1 MSNAKSGGSMFEV
14 IKKYRHFLLPLSL
27 VVIFDITLL
36 AMNYGISAQLEASS
50 ININISGRQR
60 MLSQKMTKSL
70 LLMHYQQE
78 QGFDTQAAYQEV
90 MEAMALFDQ
99 TLKAMSFGG
108 ETLSADGHLIEV
120 GQLKETVI
128 QKTLMQSLALWE
140 PLYRSIQQMQLS
152 DSTLDKLVDAMVADN
167 LQLLALMNKLT
178 NQLEASAKRQTYLLR
193 GLQTII
199 VILILLSFAMAINR
213 LIRREQ
219 YFSKLMEKSSDIVI
233 GINSATS
240 RITFISASVKLLLQN
255 DEMYYLGQP
264 YHRLFSQESAS
275 RISHL
280 LLLAKRFRPLPY
292 SRCEV
297 QLVRADNELIDAE
310 MLLQLNRSEDGR
322 TIELSADIRDI
333 TERKQLELA
342 LTEMAHKDSLTG
354 LANRA
359 QFSLLAH
366 QAILQ
371 AQRKG
376 SSLAMMFIDLDDFKS
391 VNDLYGH
398 HIGDALLIEVAQ
410 RISQRLRACDTV
422 FRIGGDEFVVLLSDV
437 SQNQHIQAVG
447 EKIIAT
453 LSEPMM
459 IEDCP
464 CQVGASIGI
473 ARYPEDGEDIDA
485 LLKAADEAMYR
496 VKQSGKNAVAFVT

>member
-1 MSNAKSGGSMFEV
+1 MFEV
-14 IKKYRHFLLPLSL
+14 IRKYRHFLLPMGL
-27 VVIFDITLL
+27 VVILDITLL
-36 AMNYGISAQLEASS
+36 AMNYGLSAQLEASS
-50 ININISGRQR
+50 ININIAGRQR

-70 LLMHYQQE
+70 LLMHYQQQ
-78 QGFDTQAAYQEV
+78 QGISSNAAYQEL
-90 MEAMALFDQ
+90 MDAMALFER
-99 TLKAMSFGG
+99 TLTAMSDGG
-108 ETLSADGHLIEV
+108 ETLSADSQLIQV
-120 GQLKETVI
+120 KQFKQTVF
-128 QKTLMQSLALWE
+128 QKTLMQSIELWK
-140 PLYRSIQQMQLS
+140 PLYSSIQQMQLS
-152 DSTLDKLVDAMVADN
+152 ESAVDELVDAMVADN

-178 NQLEASAKRQTYLLR
+178 NQLETAAKRQTYLLR

-199 VILILLSFAMAINR
+199 VILILFSFAIAINR

-240 RITFISASVKLLLQN
+240 RIIFISASVKLLLQH
-255 DEMYYLGQP
+255 DESYYLGHP
-264 YHRLFSQESAS
+264 YHRLFNEESAT

-280 LLLAKRFRPLPY
+280 LLLAKKFRPLPY

-359 QFSLLAH
+359 QFSLMAE

-376 SSLAMMFIDLDDFKS
+376 SSIAMMFIDLDDFKS
-391 VNDLYGH
+391 VNDIYGH
-398 HIGDALLIEVAQ
+398 HVGDALLIEVAQ
-410 RISQRLRACDTV
+410 RISLRLRISDTV
-422 FRIGGDEFVVLLSDV
+422 FRIGGDEFVVLLSNV
-437 SQNQHIQAVG
+437 TQNQHLQTVG
-447 EKIIAT
+447 DKIIAS
-453 LSEPMM
+453 LSEKML
-459 IEDCP
+459 IDNCP

-473 ARYPEDGEDIDA
+473 ARYPEDGESTDA

-496 VKQSGKNAVAFVT
+496 VKQSGKNAVAFVV

>member
-1 MSNAKSGGSMFEV
+1 MGGNMFEV

-50 ININISGRQR
+50 ININIAGRQR

-70 LLMHYQQE
+70 LLMHYQQQ
-78 QGFDTQAAYQEV
+78 QGLNIQAAYQEL
-90 MEAMALFDQ
+90 MDAMTLFDQ
-99 TLKAMSFGG
+99 TLIAMSNGG
-108 ETLSADGHLIEV
+108 ETLSADSKLIQV
-120 GQLKETVI
+120 KQLKETAI
-128 QKTLMQSLALWE
+128 QKTLMQSIELWD
-140 PLYRSIQQMQLS
+140 PLYKSIQQMQLS
-152 DSTLDKLVDAMVADN
+152 ESEVDQLVDAMVADN

-178 NQLEASAKRQTYLLR
+178 VQIEASAKRQTYLLR

-240 RITFISASVKLLLQN
+240 RITFISASVKLLLQH

-264 YHRLFSQESAS
+264 YHRLFNQESAT

-280 LLLAKRFRPLPY
+280 LLLAKKFRPLPY

-297 QLVRADNELIDAE
+297 QLVRADDKLIDAE

-354 LANRA
+354 LPNRA
-359 QFSLLAH
+359 QFSLLAQ

-371 AQRKG
+371 AHRKG
-376 SSLAMMFIDLDDFKS
+376 YSIAMMFIDLDDFKS
-391 VNDLYGH
+391 VNDICGH
-398 HIGDALLIEVAQ
+398 HVGDALLIEVAQ
-410 RISQRLRACDTV
+410 RISQRLRASDTV
-422 FRIGGDEFVVLLSDV
+422 FRIGGDEFVVLISDV
-437 SQNQHIQAVG
+437 AQDQHLQTVG
-447 EKIIAT
+447 DKIIAA
-453 LSEPMM
+453 LSEKML
-459 IEDCP
+459 IDNCP
-464 CQVGASIGI
+464 CQIGASIGI
-473 ARYPEDGEDIDA
+473 ARYPEDGENIDA

-496 VKQSGKNAVAFVT
+496 VKQSGKNAVAFVA

>member
-1 MSNAKSGGSMFEV
+1 MFEV
-14 IKKYRHFLLPLSL
+14 VKKYRHFLLPLSL

-50 ININISGRQR
+50 ININIAGRQR

-70 LLMHYQQE
+70 LLMHYQHQ
-78 QGFDTQAAYQEV
+78 QGMDTQAAYHEV
-90 MEAMALFDQ
+90 MDAMSLFDQ
-99 TLKAMSFGG
+99 TLKAMSLGG
-108 ETLSADGHLIEV
+108 ETLSADDQLIQV
-120 GQLKETVI
+120 KQLKETVI
-128 QKTLMQSLALWE
+128 QRTLMQSIELWE
-140 PLYRSIQQMQLS
+140 PLYSSIQQMQLS
-152 DSTLDKLVDAMVADN
+152 DSALNVLVDAMVADN
-167 LQLLALMNKLT
+167 LQLLYLMNKLT

-199 VILILLSFAMAINR
+199 VILILLSFGMAINR

-240 RITFISASVKLLLQN
+240 RITFMSASVKLLLQH

-280 LLLAKRFRPLPY
+280 LLLAKKFRPLPY
-292 SRCEV
+292 NRCEV

-354 LANRA
+354 LPNRA
-359 QFSLLAH
+359 QFSLLAE

-371 AQRKG
+371 AQRKS

-391 VNDLYGH
+391 VNDMFGH
-398 HIGDALLIEVAQ
+398 HVGDALLIEVAN
-410 RISQRLRACDTV
+410 RISQRLRASDTV

-437 SQNQHIQAVG
+437 SHNQHLQHVG
-447 EKIIAT
+447 DKIIAA
-453 LSEPMM
+453 LSEK
-459 IEDCP
+459 ILIDNCP

-473 ARYPEDGEDIDA
+473 ARYPDDGEDIDA

-496 VKQSGKNAVAFVT
+496 VKQSGKNAVAFVA

>member
-1 MSNAKSGGSMFEV
+1 MFEV

-27 VVIFDITLL
+27 MAIFDITLL

-50 ININISGRQR
+50 ININIAGRQR

-70 LLMHYQQE
+70 LLMHYQQL
-78 QGFDTQAAYQEV
+78 QGVNTQAAYQEL
-90 MEAMALFDQ
+90 MDAMALFDK
-99 TLKAMSFGG
+99 TLIAMSNGG
-108 ETLSADGHLIEV
+108 ETLSADSQLIQIKQFE
-120 GQLKETVI
+120 KTAI
-128 QKTLMQSLALWE
+128 QKTLSQSLALWD
-140 PLYRSIQQMQLS
+140 PLYQSILKMQLNES
-152 DSTLDKLVDAMVADN
+152 ALTKLADAMVADN

-178 NQLEASAKRQTYLLR
+178 NQLETAAKRQTYLLR
-193 GLQTII
+193 GLQSI
-199 VILILLSFAMAINR
+199 VVIMILLSFVMAINR

-240 RITFISASVKLLLQN
+240 RITFISASVKPLLQH

-264 YHRLFSQESAS
+264 YHRLFNQESAS
-275 RISHL
+275 RIAHL
-280 LLLAKRFRPLPY
+280 LLLAKKFRPLPY

-297 QLVRADNELIDAE
+297 QLVRADNEVIDAE

-342 LTEMAHKDSLTG
+342 LTEMAHTDSLTG

-359 QFSLLAH
+359 QFSLMAE
-366 QAILQ
+366 QAILT

-376 SSLAMMFIDLDDFKS
+376 TSLAMMFIDLDNFKS
-391 VNDLYGH
+391 VNDICGH
-398 HIGDALLIEVAQ
+398 HVGDALLIELAQ
-410 RISQRLRACDTV
+410 RISQRLRASDTV

-437 SQNQHIQAVG
+437 AQDQNLQAVG
-447 EKIIAT
+447 DKIIVA
-453 LSEPMM
+453 LSEPML
-459 IEDCP
+459 IDNCP

-473 ARYPEDGEDIDA
+473 ARYPEDGENIDA

-496 VKQSGKNAVAFVT
+496 VKQSGKNAVAFVA

>member
-1 MSNAKSGGSMFEV
+1 MFEV

-50 ININISGRQR
+50 ININIAGRQR

-70 LLMHYQQE
+70 LLMHYQHQ
-78 QGFDTQAAYQEV
+78 QGMDTQAAYHEV
-90 MEAMALFDQ
+90 MDAMSLFDQ

-108 ETLSADGHLIEV
+108 ETLSADGQLIQV
-120 GQLKETVI
+120 KQLKETVI
-128 QKTLMQSLALWE
+128 HRTLMQSMELWD
-140 PLYRSIQQMQLS
+140 PLYISIKQMQLKES
-152 DSTLDKLVDAMVADN
+152 ALNVLVDAMVADN

-240 RITFISASVKLLLQN
+240 RITFISASVKLLLQH
-255 DEMYYLGQP
+255 DEMYYLGQS

-280 LLLAKRFRPLPY
+280 LLLAKKFRPLPY

-359 QFSLLAH
+359 QFSLLAE

-371 AQRKG
+371 AQRKN
-376 SSLAMMFIDLDDFKS
+376 SSLAMMFIDLDNFKS
-391 VNDLYGH
+391 VNDICGH
-398 HIGDALLIEVAQ
+398 HVGDALLVEVAQ
-410 RISQRLRACDTV
+410 RINQRLRASDTV

-437 SQNQHIQAVG
+437 AHNQHLQTVG
-447 EKIIAT
+447 DKIIAE
-453 LSEPMM
+453 LSDPML
-459 IEDCP
+459 IDNCP

-473 ARYPEDGEDIDA
+473 ARYPEDGENVDA

-496 VKQSGKNAVAFVT
+496 VKQTGKNAVAFIV

>member
-1 MSNAKSGGSMFEV
+1 MFEV

-50 ININISGRQR
+50 ININIAGRQR

-70 LLMHYQQE
+70 LLMHYQQQ
-78 QGFDTQAAYQEV
+78 QGLNIQAAYQEL
-90 MEAMALFDQ
+90 MDAMALFDQ
-99 TLKAMSFGG
+99 TLTAMSLGG
-108 ETLSADGHLIEV
+108 ETLSADSKLIQV
-120 GQLKETVI
+120 KQLKETAI
-128 QKTLMQSLALWE
+128 QKTLMQSIELWE
-140 PLYRSIQQMQLS
+140 PLYKSIQQMQLS
-152 DSTLDKLVDAMVADN
+152 ESAVDQLVDAMVADN

-178 NQLEASAKRQTYLLR
+178 VQIEASAKRQTYLLR

-199 VILILLSFAMAINR
+199 VLLILLSFAMAINR

-219 YFSKLMEKSSDIVI
+219 YFSRLMEKSSDIVI

-240 RITFISASVKLLLQN
+240 RITFISASVKLLLQH
-255 DEMYYLGQP
+255 DELYYLGHP
-264 YHRLFSQESAS
+264 YHRLFNQESAT

-280 LLLAKRFRPLPY
+280 LLLAKKFRPLPY

-297 QLVRADNELIDAE
+297 QLVRADDKLIDAE

-354 LANRA
+354 LPNRA
-359 QFSLLAH
+359 QFSLLAE

-371 AQRKG
+371 AHRKG
-376 SSLAMMFIDLDDFKS
+376 YSIAMMFIDLDDFKS
-391 VNDLYGH
+391 VNDICGH
-398 HIGDALLIEVAQ
+398 HVGDALLIEVAQ
-410 RISQRLRACDTV
+410 RISQRLRASDTV
-422 FRIGGDEFVVLLSDV
+422 FRIGGDEFVVLISDV
-437 SQNQHIQAVG
+437 AQDQHLQTVG
-447 EKIIAT
+447 DKIIAA
-453 LSEPMM
+453 LSEKML
-459 IEDCP
+459 IDNCP
-464 CQVGASIGI
+464 CQIGASIGI
-473 ARYPEDGEDIDA
+473 ARYPEDGENIDA

-496 VKQSGKNAVAFVT
+496 VKQSGKNAVAFVA

>member
-1 MSNAKSGGSMFEV
+1 
-14 IKKYRHFLLPLSL
+14 
-27 VVIFDITLL
+27 
-36 AMNYGISAQLEASS
+36 
-50 ININISGRQR
+50 

-70 LLMHYQQE
+70 LLMHYQHQ
-78 QGFDTQAAYQEV
+78 QGMDTQAAYHEV
-90 MEAMALFDQ
+90 MDAMSLFDQ
-99 TLKAMSFGG
+99 TLKAMSLGG
-108 ETLSADGHLIEV
+108 ETLSADDQLIQV
-120 GQLKETVI
+120 KQLKETVI
-128 QKTLMQSLALWE
+128 QRTLMQSIELWE
-140 PLYRSIQQMQLS
+140 PLYSSIQQMQLN
-152 DSTLDKLVDAMVADN
+152 DSALNVLVDAMVADN
-167 LQLLALMNKLT
+167 LQLLYLMNKLT

-199 VILILLSFAMAINR
+199 VILILLSFGMAINR

-240 RITFISASVKLLLQN
+240 RITFMSASVKLLLQH

-280 LLLAKRFRPLPY
+280 LLLAKKFRPLPY
-292 SRCEV
+292 NRCEV

-354 LANRA
+354 LPNRA
-359 QFSLLAH
+359 QFSLLAE

-371 AQRKG
+371 AQRKS

-391 VNDLYGH
+391 VNDMFGH
-398 HIGDALLIEVAQ
+398 HVGDALLIEVAN
-410 RISQRLRACDTV
+410 RISQRLRASDTV
-422 FRIGGDEFVVLLSDV
+422 FRIGGDEFVLLLSDV
-437 SQNQHIQAVG
+437 SHNQHLQHVG
-447 EKIIAT
+447 DKIIAA
-453 LSEPMM
+453 LSEK
-459 IEDCP
+459 ILIDNCP

-473 ARYPEDGEDIDA
+473 ARYPDDGEDIDA

-496 VKQSGKNAVAFVT
+496 VKQSGKNAVAFVA

>member
-1 MSNAKSGGSMFEV
+1 MFEV

-36 AMNYGISAQLEASS
+36 TMNYGISAQLEASS
-50 ININISGRQR
+50 ININIAGRQR

-70 LLMHYQQE
+70 LLMHYQQQ
-78 QGFDTQAAYQEV
+78 QGLNIQAAYQEL
-90 MEAMALFDQ
+90 MDAMALFDQ
-99 TLKAMSFGG
+99 TLTAMSLGG
-108 ETLSADGHLIEV
+108 ETLSADSKLIQIK
-120 GQLKETVI
+120 QLKETAI
-128 QKTLMQSLALWE
+128 QKTLMQSIELWE
-140 PLYRSIQQMQLS
+140 PLYKSIQQMQLS
-152 DSTLDKLVDAMVADN
+152 ESAVDQLVDAMVADN

-178 NQLEASAKRQTYLLR
+178 VQLEASAKRQTYLLR

-219 YFSKLMEKSSDIVI
+219 YFSRLMEKSSDIVI

-240 RITFISASVKLLLQN
+240 RITFISASVKLLLQH
-255 DEMYYLGQP
+255 DELYYLGHP
-264 YHRLFSQESAS
+264 YHRLFNQESAT

-280 LLLAKRFRPLPY
+280 LLLAKKFRPLPY

-297 QLVRADNELIDAE
+297 QLVRADDKLIDAE

-354 LANRA
+354 LPNRA
-359 QFSLLAH
+359 QFSLLAQ

-371 AQRKG
+371 AHRKG
-376 SSLAMMFIDLDDFKS
+376 YSIAMMFIDLDDFKS
-391 VNDLYGH
+391 VNDMCGH
-398 HIGDALLIEVAQ
+398 HVGDALLIEVAQ
-410 RISQRLRACDTV
+410 RISQRLRASDTV
-422 FRIGGDEFVVLLSDV
+422 FRIGGDEFVVLISDV
-437 SQNQHIQAVG
+437 AQDQHLQTVG
-447 EKIIAT
+447 DKIITA
-453 LSEPMM
+453 LSEKML
-459 IEDCP
+459 IDNCP
-464 CQVGASIGI
+464 CQIGASIGI
-473 ARYPEDGEDIDA
+473 ARYPEDGENIDA

-496 VKQSGKNAVAFVT
+496 VKQSGKNAVAFVA

>member
-1 MSNAKSGGSMFEV
+1 MLEV
-14 IKKYRHFLLPLSL
+14 IKKYRFFLLPLGL
-27 VVIFDITLL
+27 VAFFDITLL
-36 AMNYGISAQLEASS
+36 AMNYGLSAQLEASS
-50 ININISGRQR
+50 ININIAGRQR

-70 LLMHYQQE
+70 LLMHYQQK
-78 QGFDTQAAYQEV
+78 QGIDTQAAHQELMDA
-90 MEAMALFDQ
+90 MELFDQ
-99 TLKAMSFGG
+99 TLTAMRYGG
-108 ETLSADGHLIEV
+108 ETLSADSQPIRV
-120 GQLKETVI
+120 KQFNETVI

-152 DSTLDKLVDAMVADN
+152 ESALEELVNAMVADN

-178 NQLEASAKRQTYLLR
+178 NQLETAAKRQTYLLR

-240 RITFISASVKLLLQN
+240 RITFISASVKLLLQR
-255 DEMYYLGQP
+255 DESYYLGHP

-280 LLLAKRFRPLPY
+280 LLLAKKFRPLPY
-292 SRCEV
+292 NRCEV
-297 QLVRADNELIDAE
+297 QLIRADNALIDAE

-333 TERKQLELA
+333 TERKKLELA

-359 QFSLLAH
+359 QFSLMAE

-371 AQRKG
+371 AQRKS
-376 SSLAMMFIDLDDFKS
+376 SSLAMMFIDLDNFKS
-391 VNDLYGH
+391 VNDICGH
-398 HIGDALLIEVAQ
+398 HVGDALLVEVAQ
-410 RISQRLRACDTV
+410 RINQRLRASDTV

-437 SQNQHIQAVG
+437 AQNQHLQTVG
-447 EKIIAT
+447 DKIIAA
-453 LSEPMM
+453 LSEK
-459 IEDCP
+459 ILIDNCP
-464 CQVGASIGI
+464 CQIGASIGI
-473 ARYPEDGEDIDA
+473 ARYPEDGENIDA

-496 VKQSGKNAVAFVT
+496 VKQSGKNAVAFVA

>member
-1 MSNAKSGGSMFEV
+1 MFEV
-14 IKKYRHFLLPLSL
+14 VKKYRHFLLPLCL

-50 ININISGRQR
+50 ININIAGRQR

-70 LLMHYQQE
+70 LLMHYQQT
-78 QGFDTQAAYQEV
+78 QGANTEAAHREL

-99 TLKAMSFGG
+99 TLNAMINGG
-108 ETLSADGHLIEV
+108 ETLNTNNQLIQIN
-120 GQLKETVI
+120 QLTETVI
-128 QKTLMQSLALWE
+128 HKTLTQAVALWE

-152 DSTLDKLVDAMVADN
+152 ESALEQLVNAMVQDN
-167 LQLLALMNKLT
+167 LQLLALMNQLT

-240 RITFISASVKLLLQN
+240 RITFISASVKLLLQH

-264 YHRLFSQESAS
+264 YHRLFNQESAT

-280 LLLAKRFRPLPY
+280 LLLAKKFRPLPY
-292 SRCEV
+292 NRCEV
-297 QLVRADNELIDAE
+297 QLVRADNALIDAE

-333 TERKQLELA
+333 TERKQLEMA

-359 QFSLLAH
+359 QFNLMAE

-376 SSLAMMFIDLDDFKS
+376 TSVAMMFIDLDDFKL
-391 VNDLYGH
+391 VNDHCGH
-398 HIGDALLIEVAQ
+398 HVGDALLIEVAQ
-410 RISQRLRACDTV
+410 RICQRLRTTDTI
-422 FRIGGDEFVVLLSDV
+422 FRIGGDEFVVLVSDV
-437 SQNQHIQAVG
+437 LQIQHLQMVG
-447 EKIIAT
+447 DKIIDA
-453 LSEPMM
+453 LSENML
-459 IEDCP
+459 IENCP

-473 ARYPEDGEDIDA
+473 ACYPEDGQDIDA

-496 VKQSGKNAVAFVT
+496 VKQSGKNAVSFVA

>member
-1 MSNAKSGGSMFEV
+1 MTRGSMFEV
-14 IKKYRHFLLPLSL
+14 VKKYRHFLLPLSL

-50 ININISGRQR
+50 ININIAGRQR

-70 LLMHYQQE
+70 LLMHYQHQ
-78 QGFDTQAAYQEV
+78 QGMDTQAAYHEV
-90 MEAMALFDQ
+90 MDAMSLFDQ
-99 TLKAMSFGG
+99 TLKAMSLGG
-108 ETLSADGHLIEV
+108 ETLSADDQLIQV
-120 GQLKETVI
+120 KQLKETVI
-128 QKTLMQSLALWE
+128 QRTLMQSIELWE
-140 PLYRSIQQMQLS
+140 PLYSSIQQMQLS
-152 DSTLDKLVDAMVADN
+152 DSALNVLVDAMVADN
-167 LQLLALMNKLT
+167 LQLLYLMNKLT

-199 VILILLSFAMAINR
+199 VILILLSFGMAINR

-240 RITFISASVKLLLQN
+240 RITFMSASVKLLLQH

-280 LLLAKRFRPLPY
+280 LLLAKKFRPLPY
-292 SRCEV
+292 NRCEV

-354 LANRA
+354 LPNRA
-359 QFSLLAH
+359 QFSLLAE

-371 AQRKG
+371 AQRKS

-391 VNDLYGH
+391 VNDMFGH
-398 HIGDALLIEVAQ
+398 HVGDALLIEVAN
-410 RISQRLRACDTV
+410 RISQRLRASDTV

-437 SQNQHIQAVG
+437 SHNQHLQHVG
-447 EKIIAT
+447 DKIIAA
-453 LSEPMM
+453 LSEK
-459 IEDCP
+459 ILIDNCP

-473 ARYPEDGEDIDA
+473 ARYPDDGEDIDA

-496 VKQSGKNAVAFVT
+496 VKQSGKNAVAFVA

>member
-1 MSNAKSGGSMFEV
+1 
-14 IKKYRHFLLPLSL
+14 
-27 VVIFDITLL
+27 
-36 AMNYGISAQLEASS
+36 
-50 ININISGRQR
+50 
-60 MLSQKMTKSL
+60 MTKSL
-70 LLMHYQQE
+70 LLMHYQHQ
-78 QGFDTQAAYQEV
+78 QGMDTQAAYHEV
-90 MEAMALFDQ
+90 MDAMSLFDQ
-99 TLKAMSFGG
+99 TLKAMSLGG
-108 ETLSADGHLIEV
+108 ETLSADDQLIQV
-120 GQLKETVI
+120 KQLKETVI
-128 QKTLMQSLALWE
+128 QRTLMQSIELWE
-140 PLYRSIQQMQLS
+140 PLYSSIQQMQLN
-152 DSTLDKLVDAMVADN
+152 DSALNVLVDAMVADN
-167 LQLLALMNKLT
+167 LQLLYLMNKLT

-199 VILILLSFAMAINR
+199 VILILLSFGMAINR

-240 RITFISASVKLLLQN
+240 RITFMSASVKLLLQH

-280 LLLAKRFRPLPY
+280 LLLAKKFRPLPY
-292 SRCEV
+292 NRCEV

-354 LANRA
+354 LPNRA
-359 QFSLLAH
+359 QFSLLAE

-371 AQRKG
+371 AQRKS

-391 VNDLYGH
+391 VNDMFGH
-398 HIGDALLIEVAQ
+398 HVGDALLIEVAN
-410 RISQRLRACDTV
+410 RISQRLRASDTV
-422 FRIGGDEFVVLLSDV
+422 FRIGGDEFVLLLSDV
-437 SQNQHIQAVG
+437 SHNQHLQHVG
-447 EKIIAT
+447 DKIIAA
-453 LSEPMM
+453 LSEK
-459 IEDCP
+459 ILIDNCP

-473 ARYPEDGEDIDA
+473 ARYPDDGEDIDA

-496 VKQSGKNAVAFVT
+496 VKQSGKNAVAFVA